1 LFQNIFGLATIF
13 GKLKQT
19 GSMPHVDTNI
29 GEQKNVKLKDHSK
42 RAEQTKNVLKTIGL
56 GEKISASLRT
66 FKEEEI

>member
-1 LFQNIFGLATIF
+1 
-13 GKLKQT
+13 
-19 GSMPHVDTNI
+19 MPHVDTNI

-56 GEKISASLRT
+56 GEKISASFRT